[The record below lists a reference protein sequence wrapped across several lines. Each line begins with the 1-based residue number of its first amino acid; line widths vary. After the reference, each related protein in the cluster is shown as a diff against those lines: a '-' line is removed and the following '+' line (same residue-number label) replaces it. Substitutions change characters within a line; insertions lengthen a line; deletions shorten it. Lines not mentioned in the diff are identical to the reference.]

1 MLRIIYIYLLLSIVI
16 ILNCAPVRHIARTDI
31 RGISSEADESYS
43 WTETYDDFGYEADQD
58 SDYYRNHSDNGESNG
73 QFRDINTGGNNKKSS
88 LKEKNQKYKGNK
100 STRSHKK
107 NEVKASR
114 PQRIKST
121 AKIKYYKVKRGD
133 NLTKISRKF
142 KVSVKAICKKNRIKK
157 RNKIKIGQ
165 LLKIPVN
172 NRVIQKIVRAR
183 NAGKIKNI
191 PKVKPK
197 FNWPIKKIKT
207 VKRDGQDGVKSIG
220 IIITGKE
227 NSRILSSAC
236 GIVKKIGIMR
246 GFGQYVIMK
255 HMERYFTIYSN
266 LQTIF
271 VREGQEIGSGKTIG
285 KLNGNKLHFQIDYS
299 GKPEDPLKYLS
310 KRS

>member
-1 MLRIIYIYLLLSIVI
+1 MKKK
-16 ILNCAPVRHIARTDI
+16 IART
-31 RGISSEADESYS
+31 
-43 WTETYDDFGYEADQD
+43 
-58 SDYYRNHSDNGESNG
+58 
-73 QFRDINTGGNNKKSS
+73 
-88 LKEKNQKYKGNK
+88 
-100 STRSHKK
+100 
-107 NEVKASR
+107 
-114 PQRIKST
+114 
-121 AKIKYYKVKRGD
+121 
-133 NLTKISRKF
+133 
-142 KVSVKAICKKNRIKK
+142 
-157 RNKIKIGQ
+157 
-165 LLKIPVN
+165 
-172 NRVIQKIVRAR
+172 R

-191 PKVKPK
+191 PKIKPK

-236 GIVKKIGIMR
+236 GIVKKIGNMR

-255 HMERYFTIYSN
+255 HMDRYFTIYSN

-299 GKPEDPLKYLS
+299 GRPEDPLKYLS